1 MFLAL
6 GHMKPRQD
14 RIFHYITAA
23 ITMVASIAYFSMA
36 SNLGFTPIA
45 VEFRRSNPVVSGVYR
60 EIFYVRYI
68 DWMVTTPLLLMD
80 LLLTA
85 GMPWPTLIW
94 VILVDWV
101 MIVTGLVG
109 ALVVSSY
116 KWGYFAFG
124 KCLLAS
130 YATMIGVQLLTRV
143 QAAPLLPT
151 SSICSPSRHATM
163 PTTSAQMLAVFS
175 SCAVL

>member
-1 MFLAL
+1 MIVCTIVFLVL

-45 VEFRRSNPVVSGVYR
+45 VEYRRSNPVVSGVYR

-124 KCLLAS
+124 KCLSTS
-130 YATMIGVQLLTRV
+130 YN
-143 QAAPLLPT
+143 
-151 SSICSPSRHATM
+151 
-163 PTTSAQMLAVFS
+163 
-175 SCAVL
+175 

>member
-1 MFLAL
+1 MGFSTIVFLAL
-6 GHMKPRQD
+6 AYTKPRSD
-14 RIFHYITAA
+14 RIFHYITAG
-23 ITMVASIAYFSMA
+23 ITLVAAIAYFSMA

-45 VEFRRSNPVVSGVYR
+45 VEFPRSDHRVRGRYR

-68 DWMVTTPLLLMD
+68 DWFITTPLLLLD

-85 GMPWPTLIW
+85 GMPWPTLLW

-109 ALVVSSY
+109 ALVRSRY

-124 KCLLAS
+124 KFCMHSVRAK
-130 YATMIGVQLLTRV
+130 ATHSNK
-143 QAAPLLPT
+143 A
-151 SSICSPSRHATM
+151 
-163 PTTSAQMLAVFS
+163 
-175 SCAVL
+175 

>member
-1 MFLAL
+1 MIVCTTAFLIM

-14 RIFHYITAA
+14 RVFHYITAA

-36 SNLGFTPIA
+36 SNLGFTPIR
-45 VEFRRSNPVVSGVYR
+45 VEFQRSNPVVSGVYR

-124 KCLLAS
+124 E
-130 YATMIGVQLLTRV
+130 QLQNSKTWD
-143 QAAPLLPT
+143 
-151 SSICSPSRHATM
+151 
-163 PTTSAQMLAVFS
+163 
-175 SCAVL
+175 